1 MRDPEAPESSAAAK
15 TLTDQTE
22 PGMPRPDRT
31 LPVPPRLDATLE
43 ADSRP
48 PWLRPVLP
56 ADVLANTVAGEP
68 PQLSPSDTPPQ
79 DDPGRPRDLRLGTV
93 LAQRY
98 RIEHLLGTGG
108 CGAVYRARHLGLGI
122 DVAIK
127 FLLAEWAN
135 RRMFR
140 ERFRREALALSRLVH
155 PCIVGVRDFGE
166 DASDL
171 FLVMEYVRGSTLAS
185 HIDPDRPPLSAPRIH
200 RILDQL
206 LEVLELAH
214 QNHVV
219 HRDLKPA
226 ADAASLPCR

>member
-1 MRDPEAPESSAAAK
+1 MKETLADPV
-15 TLTDQTE
+15 TDPPLAGRTE
-22 PGMPRPDRT
+22 PGAPRPDRT
-31 LPVPPRLDATLE
+31 LPAAPRLDETIE
-43 ADSRP
+43 AESRP

-56 ADVLANTVAGEP
+56 ADVLANTLAGEQSPRP
-68 PQLSPSDTPPQ
+68 PAAPPPLE
-79 DDPGRPRDLRLGTV
+79 DPASPRDLRLGTV

-98 RIEHLLGTGG
+98 RIDQLLGTGG

-171 FLVMEYVRGSTLAS
+171 FLVMEYVRGTTLAS
-185 HIDPDRPPLSAPRIH
+185 HIDPDLPALTAPRIH
-200 RILDQL
+200 GILDQL
-206 LEVLELAH
+206 IEVLELAH
-214 QNHVV
+214 QNHIV

-226 ADAASLPCR
+226 SIPIERA